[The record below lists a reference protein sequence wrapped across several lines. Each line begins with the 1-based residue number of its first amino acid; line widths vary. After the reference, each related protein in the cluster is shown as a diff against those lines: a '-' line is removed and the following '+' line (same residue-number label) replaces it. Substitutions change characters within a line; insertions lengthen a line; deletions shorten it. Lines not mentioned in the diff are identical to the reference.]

1 MKLCCR
7 RWRPHGEPG
16 EKKIKFKKSGGE
28 VLNSITFQVTD
39 VGEPLAAVSK
49 VLDKGNTV
57 VFSRG
62 KAGSYIRSDKTGEKT
77 VIKEEKGTF
86 VIEVD
91 YYQPSGAGEADFVR
105 QG

>member
-1 MKLCCR
+1 MPQMAPR
-7 RWRPHGEPG
+7 MENQG
-16 EKKIKFKKSGGE
+16 EKKIRIKKSGGE

-39 VGEPLAAVSK
+39 VGKPLAAVSK
-49 VLDKGNTV
+49 ILDKGNTV

-62 KAGSYIRSDKTGEKT
+62 NAGSYIRNDKTGEKT
-77 VIKEEKGTF
+77 VIKEEQGTF

-91 YYQPSGAGEADFVR
+91 YFQPSGAGEADFVR